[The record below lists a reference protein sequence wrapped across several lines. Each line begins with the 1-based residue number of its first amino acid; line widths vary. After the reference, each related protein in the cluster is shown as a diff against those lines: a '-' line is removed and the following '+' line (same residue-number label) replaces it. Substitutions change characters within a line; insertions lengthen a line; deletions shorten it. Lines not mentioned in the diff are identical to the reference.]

1 MRALRSTSP
10 EAGPRQRGGGDIGE
24 AAVEAAVEVERLSV
38 RLGGRELVTDVSFSA
53 RARECVALV
62 GESGSGKTLTCRAL
76 LGSLHRIGATMTG
89 AVRILGRDMS
99 AASQKEW
106 QAVRGTTIGF
116 VPQASMAGLDPVMRI
131 GKQLSETIRLH
142 DREADHRGRA
152 LELLEHVEIA
162 DPASAYRSFPH
173 QLSGGMRQR
182 VMIAL
187 ALAGRPS
194 ILVAD
199 EPTTALDVT
208 VERAILDLLARL
220 CVDQDMALLLVSH
233 DLAVV
238 RSIADQI
245 NVMYAGTQMERG
257 ATKDVLTA
265 ARHPYT
271 RALLAADPA
280 AAPAGTRL
288 SGIAGGVAD
297 PSTWDVTCRFAGR
310 CPHVTESCRTAG
322 QELVQ
327 IGTGAAVRCTRWEE
341 LA

>member
-1 MRALRSTSP
+1 MRSTFP
-10 EAGPRQRGGGDIGE
+10 EAGPRRRSAGE
-24 AAVEAAVEVERLSV
+24 AALEVERLSV
-38 RLGGRELVTDVSFSA
+38 RLGGRELVTDVSFAA

-76 LGSLHRIGATMTG
+76 LGSLHRIGASMTG
-89 AVRILGRDMS
+89 VVRILGRDMS
-99 AASQKEW
+99 AASQREW
-106 QAVRGTTIGF
+106 QAIRGTTIGF
-116 VPQASMAGLDPVMRI
+116 VPQASMAGLDPVMRV

-142 DREADHRGRA
+142 DRQAGHRARA
-152 LELLEHVEIA
+152 LELLEQVEIA
-162 DPASAYRSFPH
+162 DPASVYGSFPH

-194 ILVAD
+194 VLVAD

-220 CVDQDMALLLVSH
+220 CVEQDMALVLVSH

-257 ATKDVLTA
+257 ATRDVLTA

-271 RALLAADPA
+271 QALLAADPA
-280 AAPAGTRL
+280 AAPPGTRL

-297 PSTWDVTCRFAGR
+297 ASIWDATCRFVGR
-310 CPHVTESCRTAG
+310 CPHATESCRTTG

-327 IGTGAAVRCTRWEE
+327 VGAGAAVRCMRWEE
-341 LA
+341 TA